1 SGLVYRTKVWSSW
14 KLPWKLSF
22 YRVMSYNYEAPTKA
36 LNEKFEL
43 WLFKPGILKKFLTD
57 ESLAVDD
64 YVNHIFNQIRGF
76 TRFQSG
82 SMISQNTYNTI
93 SRYFML
99 KVSWDF
105 TSMKGGKE

>member
-1 SGLVYRTKVWSSW
+1 MT
-14 KLPWKLSF
+14 
-22 YRVMSYNYEAPTKA
+22 YNYEAPTKA

-43 WLFKPGILKKFLTD
+43 LLFKPGISKKFLKD
-57 ESLAVDD
+57 ESLVVDF
-64 YVNHIFNQIRGF
+64 YVNDIFNQNKGF
-76 TRFQSG
+76 RRFQSG
-82 SMISQNTYNTI
+82 SAISQNTYNTI